1 MLKTLHPRNDYE
13 PATGYGRSNDER
25 RENSTGAHRRNPAKM
40 RMIGEFEAVR
50 EKYGETLK
58 GSDTVPITIPLDDL
72 EIDVYGYGYIPE
84 HVARWEFESTPFSL
98 FDWRQRRWNAV
109 ECCKVSSIQ

>member
-1 MLKTLHPRNDYE
+1 MMKDDRTVP
-13 PATGYGRSNDER
+13 ER
-25 RENSTGAHRRNPAKM
+25 IDAIRRKM